1 MMAIGQHRS
10 IYICAKDLLVRE
22 ALAVL
27 FAGTA
32 FDVVA
37 SGPDLESVTAHLA
50 EAAPVDLVLFYTSV
64 NDSDEASLAAVRSID
79 PATCMV
85 LLLDEFDP
93 ELVAACFQADMDCVL
108 FNEVSR
114 GRLLAS
120 LDLVLAGE
128 RFFPAEFF
136 ALVGGDALP
145 KPKTRGDAGGAD
157 GFDLT
162 DRGFKV
168 LRCLVE
174 GQSNKEIA
182 SNLEFSVQT
191 AKIEVK
197 KVLKKLN
204 CVNRTQAAV
213 KAVRLGII

>member
-1 MMAIGQHRS
+1 MW
-10 IYICAKDLLVRE
+10 
-22 ALAVL
+22 
-27 FAGTA
+27 
-32 FDVVA
+32 
-37 SGPDLESVTAHLA
+37 
-50 EAAPVDLVLFYTSV
+50 
-64 NDSDEASLAAVRSID
+64 
-79 PATCMV
+79 
-85 LLLDEFDP
+85 
-93 ELVAACFQADMDCVL
+93 
-108 FNEVSR
+108 
-114 GRLLAS
+114 
-120 LDLVLAGE
+120 
-128 RFFPAEFF
+128 
-136 ALVGGDALP
+136 GGDALP

-182 SNLEFSVQT
+182 SNLEFSVPT